1 MSKQAF
7 LTIKEDKYIIDAF
20 KGMEGWRYLP
30 KVTKLILPFIFGNSA
45 EDESKEKSVE
55 DIQEAFGELESKQ
68 KNIDEEKVIPMLMDL
83 LSGDNAEEIINLVP
97 DLLSRVTKNGVKI
110 DFDEEF
116 SQNYLT
122 MFKLVFEV
130 LKLNYLSSFQ
140 KLDTK

>member
-30 KVTKLILPFIFGNSA
+30 KVTKLILPFFFGNSA

>member
-1 MSKQAF
+1 MF
-7 LTIKEDKYIIDAF
+7 
-20 KGMEGWRYLP
+20 
-30 KVTKLILPFIFGNSA
+30 
-45 EDESKEKSVE
+45 
-55 DIQEAFGELESKQ
+55 
-68 KNIDEEKVIPMLMDL
+68 MDL

>member
-30 KVTKLILPFIFGNSA
+30 KVTKLILPFIFGNST

>member
-55 DIQEAFGELESKQ
+55 DIQEAFGELDSKQ